1 MVTLSLT
8 DLIDTDRC
16 VPPSAK
22 ARSVRE
28 GAQRSASSAAAAHM
42 ETFWKLLLTAAGV
55 ACAIFLQI
63 LSCFAFDNNWCA
75 HHTP

>member
-1 MVTLSLT
+1 
-8 DLIDTDRC
+8 
-16 VPPSAK
+16 
-22 ARSVRE
+22 
-28 GAQRSASSAAAAHM
+28 M
-42 ETFWKLLLTAAGV
+42 ETFWKILLTAAGV

>member
-1 MVTLSLT
+1 MSAVLVVSHFK
-8 DLIDTDRC
+8 
-16 VPPSAK
+16 PAFAK
-22 ARSVRE
+22 AHN
-28 GAQRSASSAAAAHM
+28 AAPPARRRRTM